1 MAPISATVRVDTIA
15 AGGDGVA
22 RAEGFVVFIPRS
34 APGDVGVVDV
44 AMRGSFARAPFIRL
58 IEPSPTRVDPPCPHY
73 IADRC
78 GGCQLQHMEY
88 EAQLAA
94 KAGII
99 RDSLQRIGK
108 RSIEMPTVSAS
119 PQQWRYRRK
128 LTLAMS
134 RQGDKWIAGLHPYD
148 SPRRVFPLR
157 DCLITDERVLEV
169 WRQVMN
175 SQDALPFASTL
186 RGAVRIDD
194 ASTTFVLEGGD
205 VWPAATRF
213 FDAIPTLTALWWVP
227 EKKRRRLMQERGH
240 VSVPG
245 ASFAQVNA
253 PVASLLHDAVLE
265 RVLDHSP
272 GTVID
277 GYSGSG
283 DLALALAESGVRV
296 TAIELDGDASAFAAA
311 RLPAS
316 SRSLS
321 GKVEELLPAA
331 LPADV
336 VVLNP
341 PRTGVDGRV
350 AELLDQSD
358 PAPRAIIYVSCNP
371 ATLARDIA
379 RMPRFRIASLRA
391 FDMFPQTAHVETVCE
406 LRPVK
411 SENPS

>member
-1 MAPISATVRVDTIA
+1 MAPITATVRVESIA

-22 RAEGFVVFIPRS
+22 RAEGFVVFVPRS
-34 APGDVGVVDV
+34 APGDVGAVDV

-88 EAQLAA
+88 GAQLTA

-99 RDSLQRIGK
+99 RDSVQRIGK
-108 RSIEMPTVSAS
+108 RSIELPAVSES

-134 RQGDKWIAGLHPYD
+134 RQGDRWIAGLHPYD
-148 SPRRVFPLR
+148 SPRRVFSLR
-157 DCLITDERVLEV
+157 DCLITDERVLDV
-169 WRQVMN
+169 WRQVM
-175 SQDALPFASTL
+175 STQDALPFASTL
-186 RGAVRIDD
+186 RGAVRVDD
-194 ASTTFVLEGGD
+194 TSTTFVLEGGD

-213 FDAIPTLTALWWVP
+213 FDAIPALTALWWIP

-245 ASFAQVNA
+245 ASFVQVNA
-253 PVASLLHDAVLE
+253 PVAAQLHDAVLE

-311 RLPAS
+311 RLPAG

-358 PAPRAIIYVSCNP
+358 PAPRAIVYVSCNP
-371 ATLARDIA
+371 ATLARDLA

-391 FDMFPQTAHVETVCE
+391 FDMFPQTAHVEIVCE
-406 LRPVK
+406 LVPAGGTT
-411 SENPS
+411 